1 MKQNKATIQIL
12 AGAVIG
18 VLFTVGAYSLFGTLS
33 NQSVG
38 NEMAQESVE
47 KKPIYW
53 VAPMDANY
61 RRDKPGKSPMGMD
74 LVAVYADGGSGAES
88 GPGTIKIS
96 PEVVNNL
103 GVRTAMAEIKSMH
116 SKIKTVGYVNYDEDQ
131 LVHIHPRVQGWIE
144 KLYVKAAGEEVNK
157 DDPLYD
163 IYSPELVNAQ
173 EEYILALDR
182 KNKRLIKAAE
192 NRLEALQLPN
202 RAIRQLKR
210 TRKVRQTVTFYTPQ
224 SGVIDNLNIR
234 EGFFVMPGKTLMS
247 IGKLDQVWVE
257 AEVFESQ
264 SAQVEEGQAVTM
276 SLDYLPG
283 RDWQGKVD
291 YVYPTLNPKTR
302 TLKVRLRFENK
313 DQQLKPNM
321 FAQVIIHPNSMEK
334 TLLVPKEAVI
344 RSGSTERVVLALG
357 EGRYKSIEVKVG
369 RFDDKSVEILA
380 GLDEGELV
388 VTSAQFLLDSESSKS
403 SDFKRMNHP
412 IEVIDNSRETPSSA
426 EVYGVIKT
434 IMFDHRMLNIS
445 REAIEKWDRPAATLY
460 FNVADDVNMTGLEKG
475 MKIQFVFHAM
485 NGQFMI
491 TELYPQTPTDVL
503 EPTENNSRSN
513 DDSE

>member
-1 MKQNKATIQIL
+1 MKQNNAKLQIL
-12 AGAVIG
+12 AGAIIG
-18 VLFTVGAYSLFGTLS
+18 ALLTVSGYALFGS
-33 NQSVG
+33 GSSGSAVG
-38 NEMAQESVE
+38 DTASGAKE
-47 KKPIYW
+47 KKPLYW

-61 RRDKPGKSPMGMD
+61 QRDKPGKSPMGMD
-74 LVAVYADGGSGAES
+74 LVAVYADGGSGSDS

-103 GVRTAMAEIKSMH
+103 GVRTALAELKSLH
-116 SKIKTVGYVNYDEDQ
+116 SRIKTVGYVNYDEDQ

-144 KLYVKAAGEEVNK
+144 KLYIKAAGDAVGKN
-157 DDPLYD
+157 DPLYD

-192 NRLEALQLPN
+192 NRLDALQLP
-202 RAIRQLKR
+202 AKTIDKLKR
-210 TRKVRQTVTFYTPQ
+210 TRKISQTVTFYTPQ

-234 EGFFVMPGKTLMS
+234 EGFFVMPGKTIMS

-264 SAQVEEGQAVTM
+264 SALVTEGQSVTM
-276 SLDYLPG
+276 TLDYLPG
-283 RDWQGKVD
+283 REWRGKVD

-302 TLKVRLRFENK
+302 TLKVRLRFENN
-313 DQQLKPNM
+313 DRLLKPNM
-321 FAQVIIHPNSMEK
+321 FAQVVIHPKAMEK
-334 TLLVPKEAVI
+334 TLLVPKESVI

-357 EGRYKSIEVKVG
+357 KGRYKSIEVRVG

-412 IEVIDNSRETPSSA
+412 LDEGAMDGPDDAPSVVEVF
-426 EVYGVIKT
+426 GVINNVM
-434 IMFDHRMLNIS
+434 IEHRMLNIS
-445 REAIEKWDRPAATLY
+445 RDAIEKWDQPAATLD
-460 FNVADDVNMTGLEKG
+460 FIVSDDVNMAGLKKG
-475 MKIQFVFHAM
+475 MKLQFVFHAM

-491 TELYPQTPTDVL
+491 TELYPQGSGDSDSSSA
-503 EPTENNSRSN
+503 NKI
-513 DDSE
+513 DSE

>member
-1 MKQNKATIQIL
+1 M
-12 AGAVIG
+12 
-18 VLFTVGAYSLFGTLS
+18 
-33 NQSVG
+33 
-38 NEMAQESVE
+38 
-47 KKPIYW
+47 
-53 VAPMDANY
+53 
-61 RRDKPGKSPMGMD
+61 
-74 LVAVYADGGSGAES
+74 
-88 GPGTIKIS
+88 
-96 PEVVNNL
+96 
-103 GVRTAMAEIKSMH
+103 
-116 SKIKTVGYVNYDEDQ
+116 
-131 LVHIHPRVQGWIE
+131 
-144 KLYVKAAGEEVNK
+144 
-157 DDPLYD
+157 
-163 IYSPELVNAQ
+163 
-173 EEYILALDR
+173 
-182 KNKRLIKAAE
+182 
-192 NRLEALQLPN
+192 
-202 RAIRQLKR
+202 
-210 TRKVRQTVTFYTPQ
+210 RQTVTFYTPQ

-334 TLLVPKEAVI
+334 TLLVPREAVI

-357 EGRYKSIEVKVG
+357 EGRFKSIEVKVG

-380 GLDEGELV
+380 GLDAGELV

-412 IEVIDNSRETPSSA
+412 IEATDNSQDTPSSA
-426 EVYGVIKT
+426 EVYGVVNN

-445 REAIEKWDRPAATLY
+445 REAIEKWDRPAATLD

-491 TELYPQTPTDVL
+491 TELYPQAPTDAL
-503 EPTENNSRSN
+503 EPTENHSLSN